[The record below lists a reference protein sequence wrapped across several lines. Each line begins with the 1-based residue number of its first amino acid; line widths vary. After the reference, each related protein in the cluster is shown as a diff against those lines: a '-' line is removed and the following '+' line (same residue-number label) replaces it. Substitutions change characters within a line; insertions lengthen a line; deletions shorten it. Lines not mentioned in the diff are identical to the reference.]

1 MSEIY
6 KSLQPKDIRT
16 TPYRAHKSVI
26 LSGDGLGLIKEY
38 EAEFSTS
45 SSYNFYEQGVTNID
59 YGNDYYTGE
68 FATTTDGYYK
78 KGIHSQLD
86 HLFYRE
92 YINNP
97 KGVLGGGPPMDQ
109 QYRYL
114 GTKAKVISYPTKV
127 IGEGILKESLV
138 ITASG
143 YTIVD
148 DIRGNLKFASGGS
161 NGITSYDAADLD
173 NVMVSYTFNSYYNY
187 INEGTVP
194 TIDQRS
200 TYGSYKLHAYY
211 TNLSFGSAN
220 SSGSVEAIF
229 TPANSSS
236 IKLAAPSNALRQV
249 YNMQNRDYA
258 IGMRVKLTSA
268 PAPGSK
274 AVLVEKRDKITDYAV
289 DLDGNLYTDL
299 NTPSQYPYK
308 IEVDDDRKV
317 VVSKSDRLTTISAT
331 STALNLNTLYD
342 IVLQRTGSNLELW
355 INGSKNLTLSDVFF
369 ASSTLG
375 TNYQS
380 REKDCGNE
388 CNIYVGNSYDGTSGL
403 SGSLSYIHF
412 FDRSLTANEIT
423 NLNENFGFL
432 GNYCGNVYYNLGLVV
447 LTHPKLV
454 NASITKLSAK
464 STVSLR
470 EMEVYCTVGPGDF
483 NVTYNR
489 SLHYWNPIH
498 DRYEVDSRFTGSLF
512 RPYVTTVGLYND
524 NNELLAVAK
533 MSTPIQTSKK
543 TDTTF
548 VLRLDF

>member
-26 LSGDGLGLIKEY
+26 LSGGGLSSIKEY
-38 EAEFSTS
+38 DAEYSIS

-97 KGVLGGGPPMDQ
+97 KGALGGGPPMDQ

-127 IGEGILKESLV
+127 IGEGILQESLA

-148 DIRGNLKFASGGS
+148 DIHGNLKFASGGS

-187 INEGTVP
+187 INEGAVP
-194 TIDQRS
+194 SIEQRS

-258 IGMRVKLTSA
+258 IAMRVKLTSS
-268 PAPGSK
+268 PASK

-308 IEVDDDRKV
+308 IEVNSSRKV
-317 VVSKSDRLTTISAT
+317 VISKSDKLTTISAT
-331 STALNLNTLYD
+331 STATLALNSLYD
-342 IVLQRTGSNLELW
+342 VVLQRTGSNLELW
-355 INGSKNLTLSDVFF
+355 INGSKDQTLSDVFF

-380 REKDCGNE
+380 REQDCGNE
-388 CNIYVGNSYDGTSGL
+388 CNIYVGNSYDGISGL

-412 FDRSLTANEIT
+412 FDRSLTENEIK

-454 NASITKLSAK
+454 NTSITKLSAK

-489 SLHYWNPIH
+489 SVHYWNPVR

-512 RPYVTTVGLYND
+512 RPYVTTIGLYND
-524 NNELLAVAK
+524 SNELLAVAK
-533 MSTPIQTSKK
+533 LSTPIQTSKK